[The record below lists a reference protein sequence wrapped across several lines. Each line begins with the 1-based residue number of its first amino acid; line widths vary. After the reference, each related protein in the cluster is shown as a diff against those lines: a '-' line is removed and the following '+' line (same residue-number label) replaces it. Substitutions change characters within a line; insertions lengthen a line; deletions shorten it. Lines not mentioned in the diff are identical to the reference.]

1 MILTT
6 KNLLQNVVYGF
17 PSGNYDGS
25 SLDFFSDPVQAANY
39 YHGRGSIQTITFN
52 VTGFIGKIKIQASL
66 QDTIGAA
73 LWFDVDEFDRLEG
86 PVTQIYSLNAIGN
99 FVWLRAEVVGFE
111 AGTITLVSA
120 DY

>member
-6 KNLLQNVVYGF
+6 KTLLQNVVHGT

-39 YHGRGSIQTITFN
+39 YHGRGSLQTIVFN
-52 VTGFIGKIKIQASL
+52 VAGFKGKIKIQASL
-66 QDTIGAA
+66 QDTIDAA
-73 LWFDVDEFDRLEG
+73 LWFDVDEFDRSSS
-86 PVTQIYSLNAIGN
+86 PVTEIYSLNAVGN
-99 FVWLRAEVVGFE
+99 FVWLRAEVVDFE

-120 DY
+120 NY